1 MTITFVG
8 HGYVGLVTAAVFARL
23 GNKVYVIGHTKE
35 KIEKLKKG
43 IVPFYEPGLEEIV
56 KENLKAERLIFTLD
70 YSPAVEDSEVVFIA
84 VGTPP
89 QKTGD
94 AELYGVFEVV
104 KNISKNLNGY
114 TIVATKSTVPV
125 GTNKRLV
132 QIIEENKPAKA
143 SFDVASVPEF
153 LKEGT
158 AIEDTLHPDRII
170 IGTES
175 EKAKK
180 ILTELHSPFE
190 SPFVHTNLETAEL
203 IKYASNS
210 FLATKI
216 SFANAIAKLSE
227 LAGADATR
235 VLDGIGY
242 DERIGRKFLYPGP
255 GYGGS
260 CFPKDVRALYSI
272 ASDLGYD
279 FALLSE
285 VDNINRQSK
294 RDIVRKAKK
303 MAEGDL
309 RGKTVGVWGLAFKA
323 NTDDMRESPAID
335 IIELLRRDGA
345 TIKAYDP
352 QAMEN
357 AKLVLTGVSFLKS
370 PDEVARN
377 ANILVILTDWDEF
390 KEINLKKIYKIMKT
404 PCIVDGR
411 NIYKPEAVR
420 NIGFTYIG
428 VGR

>member
-1 MTITFVG
+1 MTITFIG
-8 HGYVGLVTAAVFARL
+8 HGYVGLVTAAVFAKL

-56 KENLKAERLIFTLD
+56 KENLDAERLIFTLD
-70 YSPAVEDSEVVFIA
+70 YSPAVEESDVVFIA

-104 KNISKNLNGY
+104 KSISKNLNGY
-114 TIVATKSTVPV
+114 TVVATKSTVPV
-125 GTNKRLV
+125 GTNKRIH
-132 QIIEENKPAKA
+132 QIIEENKPVKA

-158 AIEDTLHPDRII
+158 AIDDTLHPDRII

-175 EKAKK
+175 DKAKE
-180 ILTELHSPFE
+180 ILTKLHSPFE
-190 SPFVHTNLETAEL
+190 SPFVNTNLETAEL

-242 DERIGRKFLYPGP
+242 DVRIGRKFLYPGP

-294 RDIVRKAKK
+294 RDIVRKTKK
-303 MAEGDL
+303 LAGGDL

-335 IIELLRRDGA
+335 IIELIRRDGA
-345 TIKAYDP
+345 DIKAYDP

-357 AKLVLTGVSFLKS
+357 AKLVLPGVKFFES
-370 PDEVARN
+370 PQEVARD
-377 ANILVILTDWDEF
+377 ADILIVLTDWDEF
-390 KEINLKKIYKIMKT
+390 KEIDLEEVYKKMRT
-404 PCIVDGR
+404 PNMVDAR
-411 NIYKPEAVR
+411 NMYSPESAKE
-420 NIGFTYIG
+420 IGFNYIG